1 MPSGLL
7 RFAVN
12 LNALAISPTP
22 IGMRSIIILGA
33 RANMPRIAVTTLGEN
48 CSLALYHQAT

>member
-48 CSLALYHQAT
+48 CSLELYHQAT